1 MALKTAPGTHG
12 ARGRQLLQGTALAA
26 TLVLATA
33 HSASAITIVG
43 NYIAP
48 GDAFPGTTSVG
59 QAAPGTTAGGGL
71 LQDIFTAAADWWES
85 AILDTFTVTLN
96 YGWANLTGA
105 LAAHNLVSQGG
116 APHREIEGSIRF
128 DGDNSTFWFLDP
140 TPNADEEYLTLTET
154 DADLGGGTMNIGRIH
169 TNAIGAAAGAVDL
182 LSVAKHEIGHALG
195 LSSANTAYQ
204 SETIDGDIDVT
215 GPLAYAGSTILSTG
229 AHLDLTTALMGPT
242 IAVGVRRDGTD
253 ADILANCQ
261 ISGFVDCSTTTDQI
275 ASSPTPVPEP
285 ATLALFGIGLAGL
298 GVARRRRKI
307 A

>member
-1 MALKTAPGTHG
+1 MALKTVPGSHG
-12 ARGRQLLQGTALAA
+12 ARRRRLLQGTALAA
-26 TLVLATA
+26 TLVLASG

-43 NYIAP
+43 NYITP
-48 GDAFPGTTSVG
+48 GNAIPGTASVG
-59 QAAPGTTAGGGL
+59 QAAPITTAGGGL

-96 YGWANLTGA
+96 YAWANLAGA
-105 LAAHNLVSQGG
+105 TLGTHNLVSQGG

-140 TPNADEEYLTLTET
+140 TPYADEEYLTLTET
-154 DADLGGGTMNIGRIH
+154 DADLGGGTMNIGRVH

-195 LSSANTAYQ
+195 LSSANAAYQ
-204 SETIDGDIDVT
+204 GETTDGDIDVA

-229 AHLDLTTALMGPT
+229 AHLDLTSALMGPT
-242 IAVGVRRDGTD
+242 IATGVRRDGTD

-261 ISGFVDCSTTTDQI
+261 VSGFVDCSTISQTD
-275 ASSPTPVPEP
+275 SSPTPVPEP
-285 ATLALFGIGLAGL
+285 ATLALFGIGLAGF
-298 GVARRRRKI
+298 GIATRRRKI